1 MSQDAQ
7 QHVPPSLT
15 RRVLQGAAWT
25 SGTTVVNAL
34 VGIVSVV
41 VVARVLEP
49 AEFGRYALLQLIF
62 TTAMALSELGVS
74 DLVMRRG
81 ARANGVQ
88 DQDGVRRAAR
98 AYTTWY
104 AVRAPLPTGLAL
116 WLLEPRAAGLY
127 IVAVLVNAASMGAA
141 AWLGM
146 RSEYKAASLTRSV
159 AILVGASTAAVV
171 ALQTRD
177 AGDTLAAS
185 TLASAAS
192 NLLLLMGV
200 PARNRLSLLTPGSLT
215 FSSSE
220 YRVGFGNFA
229 TTQVQ
234 EYVFGRTE
242 LFFFPRSQAAAQGLY
257 AAAQT
262 LAARA
267 TIVLDALYAALPIA
281 LVESAARDR
290 EAMAAAYQRVLR
302 LTSLLLLV
310 VAAPISLA
318 VVAVPPVLFGQEY
331 RGAVPLVAVL
341 TSISLLQTA
350 GMPYAGVRYAL
361 GRTGAPAVI
370 GGVCVAIDIA
380 LSVALIPSRGATG
393 AAIAATVA
401 AGIFL
406 TADALFVARLVPG
419 AGVVRQY
426 LFNVTVVLSALGAAA
441 ALIVLPLN
449 PLNLLALGAA
459 VLALQLV
466 LLRSLGVRGVRGLL
480 NEVRVL
486 LSALRRRST

>member
-1 MSQDAQ
+1 M
-7 QHVPPSLT
+7 
-15 RRVLQGAAWT
+15 
-25 SGTTVVNAL
+25 VNAL

-41 VVARVLEP
+41 VIARVLEP
-49 AEFGRYALLQLIF
+49 AEFGRYALLQLVF

-88 DQDGVRRAAR
+88 DQEAVLRSAR

-104 AVRAPLPTGLAL
+104 LVRAPLPAGLAL
-116 WLLEPRAAGLY
+116 WLLEPRAAGIY
-127 IVAVLVNAASMGAA
+127 VMAVLVNAASMGAA

-146 RSEYKAASLTRSV
+146 RSEYKAASLTRAL
-159 AILVGASTAAVV
+159 AIFAGALTAAGV
-171 ALQTRD
+171 AVQTRD
-177 AGDTLAAS
+177 AGATLAAA
-185 TLASAAS
+185 TFTSAACT
-192 NLLLLMGV
+192 LLLLTGV
-200 PARNRLSLLTPGSLT
+200 PARKRLSLLLPGPLT
-215 FSSSE
+215 FSTTE

-242 LFFFPRSQAAAQGLY
+242 LFFFPRSQASAQGLY

-267 TIVLDALYAALPIA
+267 TIVLDALYAGLPIA

-290 EAMAAAYQRVLR
+290 EAMAAAYRRVLR
-302 LTSLLLLV
+302 VTSLLLLA

-318 VVAVPPVLFGQEY
+318 VVSLPPLLFGEEY
-331 RGAVPLVAVL
+331 RGVAPLVAVL

-361 GRTGAPAVI
+361 GRTGTPAMI
-370 GGVCVAIDIA
+370 GAVCVVIDVA
-380 LSVALIPSRGATG
+380 LSLALIPSRGATG
-393 AAIAATVA
+393 AAVAATVA
-401 AGIFL
+401 GGIFL
-406 TADALFVARLVPG
+406 TADAWFVARLVPG

-426 LFNVTVVLSALGAAA
+426 LFNVTVVLSALAAA
-441 ALIVLPLN
+441 AVLVVLPLN